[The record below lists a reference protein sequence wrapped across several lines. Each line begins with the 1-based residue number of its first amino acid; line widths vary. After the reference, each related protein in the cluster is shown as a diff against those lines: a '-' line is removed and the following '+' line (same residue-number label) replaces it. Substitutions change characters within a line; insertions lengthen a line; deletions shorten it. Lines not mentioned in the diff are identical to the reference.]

1 MMRLLPVFLLAALAT
16 PALAD
21 DITVSGH
28 IDAAMAA
35 KLHGVLADGKTHTV
49 HVNSSGGDD
58 LAALTLAEDI
68 RRTHAALVVDGLC
81 AGPCANDLFVAAAE
95 RTVMPGGL
103 VIFAAS
109 ATSRLAMV
117 PQARTKEVAPNYPQA
132 AQQEKQLF
140 ATAHVDPA
148 LLFEPQIKLET
159 SCWSLTSRN
168 PAGQAYINYQSQ
180 FVGWIPSRAYLAR
193 AGLNVAGFWPANY
206 AQFESALKNAF
217 PGGARGAIAY
227 SGTEKPTAP
236 SALLARLAVIKE
248 CPKR

>member
-1 MMRLLPVFLLAALAT
+1 MMRLLSLFLLAGLVT

-21 DITVSGH
+21 DIAISGH
-28 IDAAMAA
+28 IDATMAA
-35 KLHGVLADGKTHTV
+35 RLHTALMDGKAHTL

-58 LAALTLAEDI
+58 LPALSLAEDI
-68 RRTHAALVVDGLC
+68 RRVHAAVVVEGLC
-81 AGPCANDLFVAAAE
+81 AGPCANDLFAAAAE
-95 RTVMPGGL
+95 RSVAPGGL

-117 PQARTKEVAPNYPQA
+117 PQARTKEVAPTYPQA
-132 AQQEKQLF
+132 AQREKQLF
-140 ATAHVDPA
+140 TTAHADPA
-148 LLFEPQIKLET
+148 LLLEPQIKLET

-193 AGLNVAGFWPANY
+193 AGIKVGGFWPANDT
-206 AQFESALKNAF
+206 QFESALKNAF
-217 PGGARGAIAY
+217 PGGARGAIAF
-227 SGTEKPTAP
+227 SGAEKPSAP
-236 SALLARLAVIKE
+236 SALLARLAAVKE